1 MTQPES
7 STPDYAISYSEAFA
21 RLQPLH
27 SAATN
32 AAHLLPLL
40 RPGLRVLDFGC
51 GSGEISVGLAK
62 AVAPGELHGMDMQE
76 AHIELARSLAASS
89 GTANAVFHVGD
100 VKAMPFPDD
109 FFDVAHCHDVLMYVP
124 DTQAALAEVKRALKP
139 GGLIACREMIC
150 ESSFVHPDMEIFG
163 TAWQALEDLLTFDD
177 GHPQIGKELKA
188 HILEAGFTNIR
199 VSASFN
205 THSDPS
211 DVALIYSL
219 AKRWFSSPEMQEAA
233 SIYVPPEVAQSLR
246 DKLNAAIDEWK
257 DLPEA
262 AVAYAYGEA
271 IANKP

>member
-124 DTQAALAEVKRALKP
+124 DTQAALRK
-139 GGLIACREMIC
+139 
-150 ESSFVHPDMEIFG
+150 
-163 TAWQALEDLLTFDD
+163 
-177 GHPQIGKELKA
+177 
-188 HILEAGFTNIR
+188 
-199 VSASFN
+199 
-205 THSDPS
+205 
-211 DVALIYSL
+211 
-219 AKRWFSSPEMQEAA
+219 
-233 SIYVPPEVAQSLR
+233 
-246 DKLNAAIDEWK
+246 
-257 DLPEA
+257 
-262 AVAYAYGEA
+262 
-271 IANKP
+271 